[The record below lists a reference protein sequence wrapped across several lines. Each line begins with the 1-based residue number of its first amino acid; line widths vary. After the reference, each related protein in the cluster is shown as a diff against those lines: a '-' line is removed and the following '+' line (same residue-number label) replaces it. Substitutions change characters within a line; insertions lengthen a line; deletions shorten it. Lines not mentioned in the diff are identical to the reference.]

1 MIISIFLEVIV
12 LFKIEMCMYKLN
24 NIIYICMYINEE
36 KYTCVFPQKAKYY
49 VCLWVYVHTHSM
61 RDVLMSISL
70 TYFCFWLLCFFGLCI
85 MIVF

>member
-36 KYTCVFPQKAKYY
+36 KHTCVFPQKAKYY
-49 VCLWVYVHTHSM
+49 VCMCVHVCGYMCTH
-61 RDVLMSISL
+61 IP
-70 TYFCFWLLCFFGLCI
+70 
-85 MIVF
+85 